1 MQEFISDWLPSS
13 AGVPQGTKLGP
24 ILFLVMINDL
34 NPIPNGID
42 MWKFVDDVSTSEGLT
57 KDSNS
62 NMQSNLD
69 SIISCSLQ
77 NHMKLKPKKG
87 KEMRISF
94 KHDHLESPPLSI
106 DEQLIET
113 VQSHKVLG
121 LTIQSNLKWNEH
133 INSVVSKA
141 SKRLYIICALRRK
154 V

>member
-1 MQEFISDWLPSS
+1 MYAKHKSRHSS
-13 AGVPQGTKLGP
+13 QGTKLGP
-24 ILFLVMINDL
+24 ILFLVMIKDL
-34 NPIPNGID
+34 NPIPNGIA

-69 SIISCSLQ
+69 SIISWSSQ
-77 NHMKLKPKKG
+77 NYMKLNAKKC
-87 KEMRISF
+87 KELRISF
-94 KHDHLESPPLSI
+94 KHDNPETPPLST
-106 DEQLIET
+106 DEQQIET

-141 SKRLYIICALRRK
+141 SKRLYIIRPTSK
-154 V
+154 WSPY